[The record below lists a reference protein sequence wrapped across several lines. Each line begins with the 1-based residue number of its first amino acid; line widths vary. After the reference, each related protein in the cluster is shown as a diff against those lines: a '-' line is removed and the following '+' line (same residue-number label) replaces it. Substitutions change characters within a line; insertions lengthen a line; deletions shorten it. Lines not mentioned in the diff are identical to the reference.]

1 MRDAMIRNTRA
12 LVDVRLP
19 SRHAA
24 TVKVEPTEDERI
36 CYRELSRLLRELP
49 PDWVTQHH
57 LALHHLLEAAG
68 SSPRAAQAALG
79 RFLHTDPPGG
89 WGPLHQRYSALDR
102 GAKMDA
108 LLSLLERNPSE
119 KKMVFVRFRETLHQL
134 SDYLLGRGIALT
146 TFEGAMAGPEKDA
159 AIESFRE
166 AVPVLLTTE
175 TGGEG
180 RNLQFCNT
188 LINFDLPWNPQLVEQ
203 RIGRI
208 HRIGQTREVFVF
220 NLALKESVEERILRI
235 LDEKINMFQLVVG
248 EIQSILGEIVVERG
262 FASLVFAAWIAQT
275 EEGRQE
281 AFEKLGERLLEA
293 KREYDSAKALDDE
306 IFGEEFEV
314 V

>member
-1 MRDAMIRNTRA
+1 
-12 LVDVRLP
+12 
-19 SRHAA
+19 
-24 TVKVEPTEDERI
+24 
-36 CYRELSRLLRELP
+36 
-49 PDWVTQHH
+49 VTQHH

-79 RFLHTDPPGG
+79 RFLKADPPGA
-89 WGPLHQRYSALDR
+89 WGLLHQHYSGLDR

-108 LLSLLERNPSE
+108 LQSILEGNPSE

-134 SDYLLGRGIALT
+134 SDFLLSRGIAFA
-146 TFEGAMAGPEKDA
+146 TFEGAMTGPEKDA

-166 AVPVLLTTE
+166 TAPVLLTTE

-188 LINFDLPWNPQLVEQ
+188 LINFDLPWNPQLIEQ

-220 NLALKESVEERILRI
+220 NLALSDTVEERILRI

-248 EIQSILGEIVVERG
+248 EIQSILGEIEEDRG

-281 AFEKLGERLLEA
+281 AFERLGDQLLEA
-293 KREYDSAKALDDE
+293 KREYDSAKAMDDE